1 MTPAARLQA
10 ALELIEAIAADP
22 RPADAVAQGF
32 LRARRYMGAGDR
44 RAVSARA
51 YGLLRRHARLGWWT
65 GNGGPRDRLIA
76 DLVLSDG
83 LSVKA
88 VGEMFT
94 GRGHDP
100 APLSAAERDL
110 ARRLQGQ
117 PLAPPEMSEAARW
130 EVPDWLLGRLTA
142 SLGDDWRAALAALN
156 AEAPLDLRAN
166 ALKTDRDGARAALA
180 EAGIE
185 ATNGPLAPL
194 ALRVGERVALAASAP
209 FRDGLVEV
217 QDAGSQLAAAL
228 VGARPGE
235 AVCDLCAGAG
245 GKTLALAGAMANR
258 GRLVACDVSAPRLD
272 RARVRLR
279 RAGAHNVTIRVLDDS
294 VGKWLKR
301 QAGTFARVL
310 VDAPCS
316 GTGAW
321 RRNPDAR
328 WRLAP
333 DSLVSLA
340 AEQDAI
346 LARAARLVAPGGRLV
361 HVTCSLLVEE
371 NEERIAAFLSGAA
384 GAGFS
389 ALPIHKVWAEAGL
402 APPCPAA
409 PEATALH
416 LSPADHDT
424 DGFFVAVL
432 ARQG

>member
-10 ALELIEAIAADP
+10 ALELLDEIAAAP
-22 RPADAVAQGF
+22 RPADAVVQGF
-32 LRARRYMGAGDR
+32 LRARRYMGASDR

-51 YGLLRRHARLGWWT
+51 YGLLRRHGRLGWWT
-65 GNGGPRDRLIA
+65 GNGGARERLIA
-76 DLVLSDG
+76 DLVLTDG
-83 LSVKA
+83 LSAKDL
-88 VGEMFT
+88 GELFT
-94 GRGHDP
+94 GKGHDP
-100 APLSAAERDL
+100 ARLTADERAL
-110 ARRLQGQ
+110 ARQLEGQ
-117 PLAPPEMSEAARW
+117 PLAPAEMPEAARL
-130 EVPDWLLGRLTA
+130 EVPDWSLAPLA
-142 SLGDDWRAALAALN
+142 DSLGDDWRAALEALN

-180 EAGIE
+180 EAGFE
-185 ATNGPLAPL
+185 AADGPLAPL
-194 ALRVGERVALAASAP
+194 ALRLGERVALAASAP

-258 GRLVACDVSAPRLD
+258 GRLVACDVSASRLE

-279 RAGAHNVTIRVLDDS
+279 RAGAHNVTIRVLDDTA
-294 VGKWLKR
+294 GKWLKR
-301 QAGTFARVL
+301 QAGGFARVL

-328 WRLAP
+328 WRLRPEAL
-333 DSLVSLA
+333 DSLA

-361 HVTCSLLVEE
+361 YVTCSVLRSE
-371 NEERIAAFLSGAA
+371 NEERVTAFLA
-384 GAGFS
+384 GEAGTAFT
-389 ALPIHKVWAEAGL
+389 ARPIAEVWAEAGL
-402 APPCPAA
+402 SAPCPTPA
-409 PEATALH
+409 EATALR
-416 LSPADHDT
+416 LSPVDHDT

-432 ARQG
+432 ERA